1 MLLAAAGALTRGASV
16 RCRPSRSTAREQPHH
31 RRLEQVPIGPR
42 RANAPSRRRWSRSLC
57 RASSPAT
64 TGPDRRF
71 HPMTPGVLRTYGEEI
86 IRPQTSR
93 ALPPGRGKRRHPR
106 LRLGRSLASSR
117 RPAAYAA
124 SGPNGLRAAKD
135 RGASASRSR
144 IRGRAATRGRAGDR
158 QRRKRQSAVRRSRR
172 PVNWPEAERQDCPL
186 SGSVTRR

>member
-86 IRPQTSR
+86 IRPQPHGLSLWAGARGAIRGCGLVGASR
-93 ALPPGRGKRRHPR
+93 PRGAPPPMRPVVRMDSEQLRIEALRRQGPVSEAVRPPGVE
-106 LRLGRSLASSR
+106 
-117 RPAAYAA
+117 PATA
-124 SGPNGLRAAKD
+124 SGGNGSPPSGVAAGPLIGPK
-135 RGASASRSR
+135 
-144 IRGRAATRGRAGDR
+144 
-158 QRRKRQSAVRRSRR
+158 RKGKTV
-172 PVNWPEAERQDCPL
+172 L
-186 SGSVTRR
+186 